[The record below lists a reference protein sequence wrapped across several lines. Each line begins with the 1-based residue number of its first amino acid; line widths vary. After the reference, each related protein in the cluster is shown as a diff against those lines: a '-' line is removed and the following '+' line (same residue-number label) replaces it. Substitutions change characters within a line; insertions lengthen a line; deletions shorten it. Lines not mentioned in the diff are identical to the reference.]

1 MRQHATTMLMQHPTM
16 VLASSLTNA
25 AYVAEAALLKAL
37 VTATAIFST
46 SVVFVEVTAS
56 LLAIA
61 TAMAINSMP
70 WAYAEVLAPMT
81 PMKTAFVTMPTI
93 VWVPL
98 DACGVCNGP
107 GEIYACGCSDIP
119 AGDCDCDGNQLDA
132 LGTCGGGCAADV
144 DADGICD
151 DVDPCVGQLD
161 ECGVCNGDGSSC
173 ADPCAAAGQS
183 SAYTMTVESSP
194 AAGAGGTVYRFYVN
208 SQDPSDKMSAVF
220 GNDLSHLV
228 INTPRAFSIVL

>member
-1 MRQHATTMLMQHPTM
+1 M
-16 VLASSLTNA
+16 VLAYPASDECRLRRQ
-25 AYVAEAALLKAL
+25 AALLTAL
-37 VTATAIFST
+37 VSVVVLQFSM
-46 SVVFVEVTAS
+46 SVVFVAVTAS

-70 WAYAEVLAPMT
+70 WAYAEVLAPMM
-81 PMKTAFVTMPTI
+81 PMKMAFVTMPTI
-93 VWVPL
+93 VWVHWTL
-98 DACGVCNGP
+98 VAFVM
-107 GEIYACGCSDIP
+107 ALVKFTP
-119 AGDCDCDGNQLDA
+119 ADVLTFPQAIVIATATHWTPWNVWRWC
-132 LGTCGGGCAADV
+132 CAADV

-183 SAYTMTVESSP
+183 SAYTMTVEASP

-208 SQDPSDKMSAVF
+208 AQ
-220 GNDLSHLV
+220 
-228 INTPRAFSIVL
+228 